1 MQVNGISLCDTVE
14 RVAAYKA
21 EVDSPFALMPR
32 EILKEI
38 FSYLSADLKSALKVC
53 HRWKDNVTEIIPLK
67 DKEAL
72 EKYAAFGAAEWKKYF
87 DKDVEAPP
95 IPRGI
100 FAWLDR
106 PSVKTEG
113 PDGKNGESGLL
124 FLRPAGLS
132 LNSME
137 DLHKKATGGEYINY
151 DFFFRNQYGT
161 DFVGEAEWV
170 WMSKALLL
178 NSRDKSYEEQ
188 KSIVTALGKG
198 YELPKAL
205 DAVVLNIV
213 WYVSHEG
220 QRLFGDSPS
229 TYTRCQETNYGRWGV
244 LVGNFVPRGLHV
256 PYMSYVTTGDGV
268 APCRKFRSLGFGT

>member
-1 MQVNGISLCDTVE
+1 MQVNRISLCNNVE
-14 RVAAYKA
+14 RVAAYEA
-21 EVDSPFALMPR
+21 EVDSPFALVPR

-38 FSYLSADLKSALKVC
+38 FSYLSADLTSALTVC
-53 HRWKDNVTEIIPLK
+53 RHWKDNVTEIIPLK

-72 EKYAAFGAAEWKKYF
+72 EKYGAFGAAEWKKYF

-124 FLRPAGLS
+124 FLRPAGLT
-132 LNSME
+132 LNSIE
-137 DLHKKATGGEYINY
+137 DLHQKATGGRYGCY
-151 DFFFRNQYGT
+151 DPHVRSRLGTNFF
-161 DFVGEAEWV
+161 GEAAWV
-170 WMSKALLL
+170 WMSKALLPD
-178 NSRDKSYEEQ
+178 SRTKAYDAQ
-188 KSIVTALGKG
+188 KAMVKALGKG

-220 QRLFGDSPS
+220 QRLFGGSPW
-229 TYTRCQETNYGRWGV
+229 TYTRCQEAMDCGWPLIVGGFAQDGIRV
-244 LVGNFVPRGLHV
+244 LGINFDA
-256 PYMSYVTTGDGV
+256 SYCGAAV
-268 APCRKFRSLGFGT
+268 CWKF